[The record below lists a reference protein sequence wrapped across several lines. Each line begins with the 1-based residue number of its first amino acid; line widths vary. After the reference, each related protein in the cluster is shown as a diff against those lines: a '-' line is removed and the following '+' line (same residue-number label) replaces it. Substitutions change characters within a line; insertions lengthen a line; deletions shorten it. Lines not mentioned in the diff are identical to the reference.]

1 MKKYNFYMCKKYD
14 QFSTIEIEGSAF
26 HIRIVDMEDEIKEN
40 RNLRVFTKIW
50 KKEDETDVRELQL
63 MRDINY
69 RDMRYIFRIPFD
81 TILED
86 DVICFCI
93 FIIDQHN
100 EVIKRSSIQRIL
112 TQPIEIEEDEV
123 KDQLEFDLVQGML
136 NDISVINAN
145 INAMNYRVQSY
156 ISQANINS
164 EIYDYIDNR
173 TEAKIDE
180 VLEEKVILEIKEHNT
195 DLVQKNNELLN
206 EMKNELE
213 IHYSNELAEY
223 SLDLLQ
229 DNKEAY
235 KEAVSQSLNEKKAEL
250 ETYVDE
256 KLTEVLTEL
265 DNLLGQIAPL
275 DSDI

>member
-40 RNLRVFTKIW
+40 RNLRVFAKVW

-136 NDISVINAN
+136 HDISVINAN

-173 TEAKIDE
+173 TEAKINE
-180 VLEEKVILEIKEHNT
+180 ILEEKVILEIKEHNT

-213 IHYSNELAEY
+213 VHYSNELAEY

-235 KEAVSQSLNEKKAEL
+235 KEAVSESLDEKKAEL
-250 ETYVDE
+250 EQSMIDM
-256 KLTEVLTEL
+256 LTRL
-265 DNLLGQIAPL
+265 DGILGQITGEL
-275 DSDI
+275 DE